1 MRHLKQFFLLGI
13 AGVQLFAAGTAA
25 ASGFGLN
32 EHSARA
38 MGAAYAGAS
47 ATGSDASYLFY
58 NPATLSMV
66 ENIDFSASGVGIL
79 PGSSASY
86 SLATTS
92 VGNPNGGSASPS
104 NYVEN
109 AFVPALG
116 ARVRLTPELS
126 WGVTVNAPWGLNTS
140 YDPTWAGR
148 YYGRT
153 TKLLTVNIMSAL
165 AYEVTPQIAL
175 AAGVQAQYAKG
186 RLTSVIDLGT
196 LGLVSMIPGSL
207 PGMQDGTADYRGNDW
222 GFGFTLGVLANL
234 SEDLSVGLSY
244 SSEIRHEFEGP
255 LTFTLDSDGI
265 GATINFFTG
274 ALADTRATAKITT
287 PARVNFGARL
297 GVSERWTALFE
308 IDWTNWNSFNELRV
322 NAINPA
328 QPADITTANWEDSW
342 LAALGFE
349 YAATEDWMLRFGV
362 AYDAS
367 PTPSNFR
374 EVRVP
379 DNDRLWASVGT
390 TYKAGE
396 NSEIILAYG
405 HMFIAESD
413 ISLNA
418 GSPENA
424 LRGNL
429 TGKPN
434 VEADVIGVQ
443 FVHRIP

>member
-1 MRHLKQFFLLGI
+1 MRHLKQVFLAGI
-13 AGVQLFAAGTAA
+13 AGVQVFAAGTAA
-25 ASGFGLN
+25 AAGYGLN
-32 EHSARA
+32 EHSAAA

-58 NPATLSMV
+58 NPASLSMV

-79 PGSSASY
+79 VSSSASY
-86 SLATTS
+86 SSATTS
-92 VGNPNGGSASPS
+92 VGSPTGGSATPS
-104 NYVEN
+104 DFVEN

-126 WGVTVNAPWGLNTS
+126 WGVAVNAPWGLNTS

-165 AYEVTPQIAL
+165 AYEITPEIAL

-186 RLTSVIDLGT
+186 RFASVLDLGT
-196 LGLVSMIPGSL
+196 LGLVSMIPGSV
-207 PGMQDGTADYRGNDW
+207 PGAQDGSANYKGDDW
-222 GFGFTLGVLANL
+222 GFGFTLGVMANL
-234 SEDLSVGLSY
+234 SEDFSLGLSY
-244 SSEIRHEFEGP
+244 RSEVRHQFEGP
-255 LTFTLDSDGI
+255 LTFALDSDGI

-274 ALADTRATAKITT
+274 ALADTRSTAKITT

-297 GVSERWTALFE
+297 GISERWTALFE
-308 IDWTNWNSFNELRV
+308 IDWTNWSTFKELRL

-328 QPADITTANWEDSW
+328 QPADITTANWKDSW

-349 YAATEDWMLRFGV
+349 YMAGEDWTLRFGA
-362 AYDAS
+362 AYDES
-367 PTPSNFR
+367 PAPNNFR

-379 DNDRLWASVGT
+379 DNDRIWVSVGA
-390 TYKAGE
+390 TYKAGD
-396 NSEIILAYG
+396 NTDISLAYG
-405 HMFIAESD
+405 HLFLGESNVN
-413 ISLNA
+413 LNA

-429 TGKPN
+429 TGN
-434 VEADVIGVQ
+434 TDAEVNVIGVQ